1 MKLFATPSARAA
13 LALAPLA
20 LAACGGAP
28 PEIPLALQPLPFCT
42 EPELRAL
49 EERRDARLADWLP
62 WAQRASAGDRAA
74 AWRALARM
82 GRSVEFEGR
91 DAELLALAR
100 AEADARVALEIAFAL
115 PRTSCRTAETYL
127 LEALRHADGRVRAE
141 AVRGLAL
148 LGGSPP
154 WQALLELLHDE
165 HPLARAFA
173 ATALLAWVGVR
184 STAPLEVPPAMKERL
199 VQELLRLASIGEEV
213 PFVRWRALH
222 ALAELR
228 EPWPDTDLVVAVY
241 SFLQDEVDLVR
252 FQAARLSARLT
263 QHPAAVKALHLLARD
278 PDPRV
283 AEIAAG
289 SLRGK
294 LEGRNFRSIRR
305 SLVSA
310 LDGLESRPWNRV
322 SRAAYAALLGDD
334 PLSRH
339 VLRRAMEEDTS
350 PVVRAAAFRG
360 LHRID
365 PEGLRAE
372 RERFLAEESWVLR
385 EAAVLALADVGDAE
399 LVLRELLARRD
410 DPAAPVRNAA
420 AQVLFEQR
428 ARFAEAWLPAL
439 RGTLDGGDLGVV
451 GTLAELWVAA
461 SEKGA
466 ELPLEE
472 LAPAWRAARQRIAP
486 AEALELD
493 PLLAKI
499 LGEPSLAGEAVP
511 FSSFDLS
518 IFDLETRRRVT
529 LVTTKGELL
538 IELDGRDAPRHTA
551 SFLHLVETGAL
562 RGLSMHRRVPGF
574 VVQGADPR
582 GDGWGSGGVRLPN
595 EVAPGVYGAGSLGM
609 PDAGLDTG
617 GSQLFFTL
625 HPWPH
630 LEGRY
635 TRFARLLRGGPRVL
649 VELERGDLI
658 LDARIEP
665 WPKPPARTPLG
676 MAVRSL
682 PRPLVVAHR
691 GASKQA
697 PENTRAANELAWK
710 LGAHGLETD
719 VRLTKDQR
727 IVCLHDESLKRTTGV
742 DRPVHAL
749 SYEELGALDAGAW
762 KDSAYAGERIPL
774 LEEVL
779 AATPRGKA
787 FFLEV
792 KAGEEI
798 VPHLKKVLDA
808 SDRRDQVTLIGF
820 DFEVLRQLRASLPD
834 VPILWLVGAPRDART
849 KSYGPID
856 PQCARRAA
864 EAGFQGL
871 NVDRRGV
878 DAKLVAAAKAA
889 GQELFV
895 WTVNDPAE
903 AQRLRDLGVT
913 AFTTDVPDLLLP
925 ALRQ

>member
-1 MKLFATPSARAA
+1 MTLFATPALRAA
-13 LALAPLA
+13 LTLAPLA

-28 PEIPLALQPLPFCT
+28 PEIPLALQPLPICA
-42 EPELRAL
+42 EPALREL
-49 EERRDARLADWLP
+49 EERRDAQLAEWLP

-82 GRSVEFEGR
+82 GRTVELDGR

-100 AEADARVALEIAFAL
+100 AEVDPRVAIEIAFAL
-115 PRTSCRTAETYL
+115 PRTNCRAAETYL
-127 LEALRHADGRVRAE
+127 LEALRHGDGRVRAE

-148 LGGSPP
+148 LGGAPP
-154 WQALLELLHDE
+154 WEQLFALLHDE
-165 HPLARAFA
+165 HPLARAYA
-173 ATALLAWVGVR
+173 ATALLAWIGVR
-184 STAPLEVPPAMKERL
+184 SSAPIAVPTALKERV
-199 VQELLRLASIGEEV
+199 VQELLLLASLGEEV

-228 EPWPDTDLVVAVY
+228 EPWPDTELVVAVY
-241 SFLQDEVDLVR
+241 SFLQDEIDLVR
-252 FQAARLSARLT
+252 FQAARLCARLT

-278 PDPRV
+278 VDARV
-283 AEIAAG
+283 AEIAAVA
-289 SLRGK
+289 LRGK

-305 SLVSA
+305 SLMGA
-310 LDGLESRPWNRV
+310 LDGIAMRPSNRV
-322 SRAAYAALLGDD
+322 RRAAYAELLGDD

-339 VLRRAMEEDTS
+339 VLRRAMDEDTS
-350 PVVRAAAFRG
+350 PVVRAAAFRA

-372 RERFLAEESWVLR
+372 RERFLVDESWVLR
-385 EAAVLALADVGDAE
+385 EAAVLALADLGDAE
-399 LVLRELLARRD
+399 LAMRELSLRGRD
-410 DPAAPVRNAA
+410 IAAPVRNAI

-428 ARFAEAWLPAL
+428 ARFGSVWLPTMQGAL
-439 RGTLDGGDLGVV
+439 LTGDLGVV
-451 GTLAELWVAA
+451 GTLAELWLAA
-461 SEKGA
+461 RAKGEVLPEA
-466 ELPLEE
+466 EL
-472 LAPAWRAARQRIAP
+472 ADSWRAARARFAP
-486 AEALELD
+486 ADALELE
-493 PLLAKI
+493 PMIAKI
-499 LGEPSLAGEAVP
+499 LGEPSTASTGVP
-511 FSSFDLS
+511 FSQFDLS
-518 IFDLETRRRVT
+518 IFDVEPRRRVT
-529 LVTTKGELL
+529 LITTKGELL
-538 IELDGRDAPRHTA
+538 IELDGRDAPRHVA
-551 SFLHLVETGAL
+551 SFLHLVESGAL
-562 RGLSMHRRVPGF
+562 RGLGIHRRVPGF
-574 VVQGADPR
+574 VVQGADPH

-595 EVAPGVYGAGSLGM
+595 EIAPGVYGAGSMGM

-649 VELERGDLI
+649 MELERGDLI

-665 WPKPPARTPLG
+665 WPKPPASGPLG

-682 PRPLVVAHR
+682 PRPLVIAHR
-691 GASKQA
+691 GASVQA
-697 PENTRAANELAWK
+697 PENTRAANELAWQ

-719 VRLTKDQR
+719 VRLTADQR
-727 IVCLHDESLKRTTGV
+727 IVCLHDESLKRTTGL

-749 SYEELGALDAGAW
+749 TYEELRALDAGSW
-762 KDSAYAGERIPL
+762 KGPAFAGEPIPL

-779 AATPRGKA
+779 AATPRGKT

-792 KAGEEI
+792 KAGGEI

-808 SDRRDQVTLIGF
+808 SDRRDQVSLIGF
-820 DFEVLRQLRASLPD
+820 DFEVLRQLRAALPD

-849 KSYGPID
+849 KSPGPID
-856 PQCARRAA
+856 PQCVRRAA

-871 NVDRRGV
+871 NVDHRGV
-878 DAKLVAAAKAA
+878 TAPLVAAAEAA

-903 AQRLRDLGVT
+903 AQRLLSLGVT
-913 AFTTDVPDLLLP
+913 AFTTDVPDLLLT
-925 ALRQ
+925 ALR